1 MSPFVRAG
9 RRTAIIWHDNF
20 TARYVYN
27 DAGQLIRVE
36 EDDDGNGTSE
46 RTLSE
51 YVYDRMGRLIERH
64 VGGQD
69 PHGAQAGP
77 GGNAASGIAYTYEAD
92 GEVVQ
97 MHHLFS
103 DQSVTF
109 TYAYD
114 GAGYLEAE
122 HANAPGWLWSAG
134 GQTQSRDFSSTDSVR
149 AGEPTNVQNQ
159 YGAVVHVEGS
169 TTTNYTLS
177 YDFSDNLSGDGTR
190 SFLHDTRNRLT
201 GLVQSGQTI
210 QYRYD
215 VIGRRTGVSLNNG
228 ASWTRYSHAGGM
240 ETGELNDAG
249 QYLQRYIP
257 GPGIDQREA
266 MITVNPSTGVATA
279 RHYYHA
285 NRLGS
290 VIALAD
296 ASGALSDRY
305 VYTPYGVEAPL
316 NTSGNPFRYTGRR
329 YDPESELYYYRA
341 RYYWPEIGRF
351 LETDPIGYAD
361 QMNLYACVANN
372 PLNATDPTGMRQC
385 ETCTASLQRDGL
397 NPEQIRTVQDMHGR
411 AAGEAAGEQL
421 KEAMW
426 RPGEDDLGFTFTVT
440 MSSSSSAASGNVG
453 ISESIGDATEITLSK
468 TAPFVF
474 ITGREFLNE
483 SSRNGNPFDP
493 TEELS
498 AVGADLDFT
507 GLEIG
512 LGTIEQQ
519 TGGALMMEIDAVLPG
534 GSMGIPD
541 QGGFGAPGT
550 SLGVDWG
557 WGFQMGGFHTNTEIV
572 GGREEE

>member
-1 MSPFVRAG
+1 MCACGAG
-9 RRTAIIWHDNF
+9 
-20 TARYVYN
+20 V
-27 DAGQLIRVE
+27 
-36 EDDDGNGTSE
+36 
-46 RTLSE
+46 
-51 YVYDRMGRLIERH
+51 
-64 VGGQD
+64 
-69 PHGAQAGP
+69 
-77 GGNAASGIAYTYEAD
+77 SGINC
-92 GEVVQ
+92 VCPV
-97 MHHLFS
+97 FS
-103 DQSVTF
+103 QSVTF

-122 HANAPGWLWSAG
+122 HANAAGWLWSAG

-228 ASWTRYSHAGGM
+228 ASWTRFSHAGGM

-257 GPGIDQREA
+257 GPGVDQREA
-266 MITVNPSTGVATA
+266 MITVNPSTGAATA

-341 RYYWPEIGRF
+341 RYYLPEIGRF
-351 LETDPIGYAD
+351 LQTDPIGYAD
-361 QMNLYACVANN
+361 QMNLYAYVGNN
-372 PLNATDPTGMRQC
+372 PLNATDPSGTRC
-385 ETCTASLQRDGL
+385 FPSC
-397 NPEQIRTVQDMHGR
+397 NPIMAWLVDRSFQDPSFQGQVQ
-411 AAGEAAGEQL
+411 
-421 KEAMW
+421 
-426 RPGEDDLGFTFTVT
+426 
-440 MSSSSSAASGNVG
+440 
-453 ISESIGDATEITLSK
+453 
-468 TAPFVF
+468 
-474 ITGREFLNE
+474 
-483 SSRNGNPFDP
+483 
-493 TEELS
+493 
-498 AVGADLDFT
+498 AV
-507 GLEIG
+507 
-512 LGTIEQQ
+512 
-519 TGGALMMEIDAVLPG
+519 
-534 GSMGIPD
+534 S
-541 QGGFGAPGT
+541 
-550 SLGVDWG
+550 
-557 WGFQMGGFHTNTEIV
+557 
-572 GGREEE
+572 